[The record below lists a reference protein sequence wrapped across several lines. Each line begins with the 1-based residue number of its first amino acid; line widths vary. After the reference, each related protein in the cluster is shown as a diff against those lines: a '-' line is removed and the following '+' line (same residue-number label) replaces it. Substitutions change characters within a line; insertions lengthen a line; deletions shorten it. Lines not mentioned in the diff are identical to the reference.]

1 MTWTILVL
9 IIAVALYM
17 FGSMLIK
24 HDPKKQM
31 TISQLIAKRLI
42 KLIAI
47 VLLIIGV
54 ARIWTPCYLTKTN
67 PGILRDMVTGMQ
79 AGEQRETSKKIRKH
93 VKKHGNKMMRHAPI
107 LGNKDAKKTIF
118 VFTDYSCPYCRRVNN
133 ELKKVIKNNKDV
145 RVVVKNFSIHGILSD
160 YPARAM
166 IAAKMQGCDV
176 DALNSSLME
185 KNYWPS
191 DLKGQSQEAIEKTI
205 VKNVMAA
212 AKKAGCDTARLETDM
227 KSDVVSGE
235 LAEVGELAR
244 EFGIN
249 GTPFLIVGDQA
260 FPGAISSAQI
270 QQALK

>member
-1 MTWTILVL
+1 
-9 IIAVALYM
+9 
-17 FGSMLIK
+17 
-24 HDPKKQM
+24 
-31 TISQLIAKRLI
+31 
-42 KLIAI
+42 
-47 VLLIIGV
+47 
-54 ARIWTPCYLTKTN
+54 
-67 PGILRDMVTGMQ
+67 
-79 AGEQRETSKKIRKH
+79 
-93 VKKHGNKMMRHAPI
+93 
-107 LGNKDAKKTIF
+107 
-118 VFTDYSCPYCRRVNN
+118 
-133 ELKKVIKNNKDV
+133 LKKVIKNNKDV